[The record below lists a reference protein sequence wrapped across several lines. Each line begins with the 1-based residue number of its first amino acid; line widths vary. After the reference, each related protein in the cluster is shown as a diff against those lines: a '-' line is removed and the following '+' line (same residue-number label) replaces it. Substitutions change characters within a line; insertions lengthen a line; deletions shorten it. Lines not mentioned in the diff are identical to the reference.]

1 MKVFVTGHLGYIGPQ
16 LVDLLLADGHEV
28 TGLDLDLFPES
39 RLYPEPVPTE
49 SRIGDLLDLE
59 PADLA
64 GFDAVMHLAGISN
77 DAMGMLNPE
86 LTWRVNF
93 EGTLHGIRL
102 CYGRATGYNT
112 YGREGFPR
120 GARLI
125 ELREGERAFSTWLR
139 LEGGEV
145 VPAQPEHA
153 PEGQRTLSIG

>member
-1 MKVFVTGHLGYIGPQ
+1 MTIAMFSLIIFS
-16 LVDLLLADGHEV
+16 LVMMATISENFTRAFLSDDAAAGWTVRAD
-28 TGLDLDLFPES
+28 
-39 RLYPEPVPTE
+39 
-49 SRIGDLLDLE
+49 
-59 PADLA
+59 A
-64 GFDAVMHLAGISN
+64 GFSN
-77 DAMGMLNPE
+77 PIDD
-86 LTWRVNF
+86 F

-145 VPAQPEHA
+145 VTEQPEHDPSHHIDDA
-153 PEGQRTLSIG
+153 A